1 MMEDAARKISAR
13 GREYAIHGSCEP
25 RFARVVDA
33 FVENYRVEDEVGSAF
48 SVVLDGKA
56 VVDLWGGWRDAAQ
69 SQPWERDT
77 IVCMMSV
84 VKGICGITF
93 NRLLDLGL
101 VDVDAPVATYWPEF
115 AQGGKAKLP
124 VRYILDHRA
133 GLPVVTA
140 DLPRG
145 AMLDRKAMTEALAA
159 QAPLWEPGTQ
169 AGYHIH
175 TQGYMLSEITRRVT
189 GRTIAQYFRDEIA
202 QPLGLDYQI
211 GGLSEADQAR
221 CAELQPVLEGT
232 LFAVKD
238 AQPKTLLGQA
248 FAQNPDE
255 PWPVTLNSRAW
266 REAEIAS
273 ANGHG
278 NARAV
283 ARLYGALA
291 CGGELD
297 GVRIL
302 SSQAIDRMTT
312 EQHNMTE
319 VMQGRPYHQ
328 ALGVLLNTDQW
339 VWMGPNPRAF
349 GHHGIGGSIGMG
361 DVAAKLGISYSINR
375 MHARGDNGP
384 RARRLIEAVYA
395 SI

>member
-1 MMEDAARKISAR
+1 MTEATGEVVAR
-13 GREYAIHGSCEP
+13 GRSYPIHGAYDP
-25 RFARVVDA
+25 RFSRVLDA
-33 FVENYRVEDEVGSAF
+33 FAENYRVEDEVGSAF
-48 SVVLDGKA
+48 SVVYDGVV
-56 VVDLWGGWRDAAQ
+56 VVDLWGGWRDAVC
-69 SQPWERDT
+69 SMPWERDT

-84 VKGICGITF
+84 VKGICGISF
-93 NRLLDLGL
+93 NRLIDLGL
-101 VDVDAPVATYWPEF
+101 VHPDKPVAAYWPEF
-115 AQGGKAKLP
+115 AQGGKDKLP
-124 VRYILDHRA
+124 VRYVLDHRA

-140 DLPRG
+140 NLPRG
-145 AMLDRKAMTEALAA
+145 AMFDRKAMTEALAA
-159 QAPLWEPGTQ
+159 QAPLWEPGAQ

-189 GRTIAQYFRDEIA
+189 GKTIAQYFRDEIA
-202 QPLGLDYQI
+202 IPLNLDYQI
-211 GGLSEADQAR
+211 GGLSPADQAR

-238 AQPKTLLGQA
+238 SQPDTLVGKA

-283 ARLYGALA
+283 ARLYGAIA
-291 CGGELD
+291 RGGELD
-297 GVRIL
+297 GVRVL
-302 SSQAIDRMTT
+302 SPRAIDRMII
-312 EQHNMTE
+312 EQHNLTE
-319 VMQGRPYHQ
+319 VMQNRPYHQ
-328 ALGVLLNTDQW
+328 GLGVLLNTGSA
-339 VWMGPNPRAF
+339 VWMGPNPKAF

-361 DVAAKLGISYSINR
+361 DVDAKLGIAYSINR

-395 SI
+395 CL